1 MKEIWKN
8 IADCNGRYKVSNL
21 GRVMS
26 EGTDS
31 RGHNRR
37 IKILKPKNDGWGYLH
52 VGLRVNGKTINK
64 KIHVLVAESF
74 IGKRTDEM
82 QIDHIDGN
90 KFNNSVENLRI
101 VTRYE
106 NYKNPITYKKH
117 PYKEKPVIKMDLE
130 GYVISEY
137 KSINEAA
144 KSNHCSASNIISVC
158 KGIYRTSG
166 GFKWAYKSTD

>member
-1 MKEIWKN
+1 MREIWKN

-26 EGTDS
+26 EGIDS

-37 IKILKPKNDGWGYLH
+37 MKILKPKNDGWGYLY

-64 KIHVLVAESF
+64 KIHVLVADAF
-74 IGKRTDEM
+74 IGTRINGM

-90 KFNNSVENLRI
+90 KSNNCIENLRI

-106 NYKNPITYKKH
+106 NYKNTITYKNH
-117 PYKEKPVIKMDLE
+117 PYKEKPVIKMDLK
-130 GYVISEY
+130 GCFISEY
-137 KSINEAA
+137 KSIHEAA
-144 KSNHCSASNIISVC
+144 KLNHCSASNISSAC
-158 KGIYRTSG
+158 RGIYKTSG
-166 GFKWAYKSTD
+166 GFKWAYKS